1 MDADEKK
8 AYSLM
13 YGLLFKDQEPYGN
26 EQLLSVRLA
35 ALTYREDALHVW
47 GSTLPRAFTVNSS
60 HTNSGKNM

>member
-13 YGLLFKDQEPYGN
+13 YDLVFEDPEPHDN

-47 GSTLPRAFTVNSS
+47 GSTLPSCV
-60 HTNSGKNM
+60 HY